1 MYQLQNLLAP
11 ATDYHLT
18 RLAGN
23 PVLIESHKTVNK
35 DHQTTRQRRW
45 TDPVSGRVVRIQN
58 DFFNWL
64 GDGHMVITQS
74 DFHFNQP
81 PPRGVFDWSPPTMTK
96 PVTQTNPGDQAR
108 LLAGLTAV
116 QGPGV
121 IVTLKDGKHRANAPV
136 AAILGTMI
144 HDTDI
149 NQVVNELKAAGAE
162 AIAVN
167 DQRLVATS
175 PIRCAG
181 PTVLV
186 NNVPQPPPYV
196 IRAIGSAATMQ
207 AALNLPDG
215 VGYRSLRHLDPAMFR
230 IETASQLI
238 LPPYRG
244 SIQDR
249 YARPVATASRKTG
262 AEGGFV
268 EKLRQFV
275 ITWRVPVSE
284 SVKKVFQPLGASL
297 RTMTWT
303 IARRTHAS
311 LLWAVSS

>member
-1 MYQLQNLLAP
+1 
-11 ATDYHLT
+11 
-18 RLAGN
+18 
-23 PVLIESHKTVNK
+23 
-35 DHQTTRQRRW
+35 
-45 TDPVSGRVVRIQN
+45 
-58 DFFNWL
+58 
-64 GDGHMVITQS
+64 MVQ
-74 DFHFNQP
+74 F
-81 PPRGVFDWSPPTMTK
+81 
-96 PVTQTNPGDQAR
+96 
-108 LLAGLTAV
+108 L
-116 QGPGV
+116 
-121 IVTLKDGKHRANAPV
+121 
-136 AAILGTMI
+136 
-144 HDTDI
+144 
-149 NQVVNELKAAGAE
+149 
-162 AIAVN
+162 
-167 DQRLVATS
+167 
-175 PIRCAG
+175 
-181 PTVLV
+181 
-186 NNVPQPPPYV
+186 
-196 IRAIGSAATMQ
+196 
-207 AALNLPDG
+207 
-215 VGYRSLRHLDPAMFR
+215 GYRSLRHLDPAMFR